1 MKLVVQNIYTV
12 KFSLMEPSVPLIK
25 ILKVPLY
32 QEFQYIE
39 SKFIIVYNNV
49 FQIKIPLYQDFT
61 YVPLYRGSVKLNFT
75 VYLFID
81 SIHYVFCAL
90 VVNLL
95 QIQGTIHDFL
105 TL

>member
-1 MKLVVQNIYTV
+1 
-12 KFSLMEPSVPLIK
+12 MEPSVPLIK

-49 FQIKIPLYQDFT
+49 FQIKIPPYQGFT

-75 VYLFID
+75 VYIVTPFM
-81 SIHYVFCAL
+81 VE
-90 VVNLL
+90 
-95 QIQGTIHDFL
+95 
-105 TL
+105 